1 MKNNIYYF
9 LCGTGIWY
17 IIEFIFRALIGHCPP
32 VLITCCI
39 AGFALVLV
47 NIFSNYNTNALWSS
61 FGTSIIITCS
71 EYLLGYSYWLIFSK
85 RLWDYRGMF
94 MNIHGFICLKYSLIW
109 WIMSFIL
116 ILIFKIVKQRRKS

>member
-1 MKNNIYYF
+1 MKNNICYF
-9 LCGTGIWY
+9 LYGTGLWY
-17 IIEFIFRALIGHCPP
+17 IIEFIFRALIHHCPP
-32 VLITCCI
+32 ALITCCI

-61 FGTSIIITCS
+61 FGISIIITCS